1 MTQKKSSFRGKVSQ
15 DIQKE
20 KNEYSSFGYL
30 KMPQGVK
37 MYNVEGK
44 IREIELDIIPYVVTD
59 PNHPNRNDAAGI
71 AAVGDLWYRRPFKIH
86 RNVGAEDEAVICP
99 KSVGKPCP
107 LCEYQRKR
115 YKEGADKDEL
125 SALRAKDRNLY
136 AVIPVNS
143 EKHEEV
149 VYIWEM
155 AKSLFQDTLS
165 DEIELH
171 PENEVFPDLEEG
183 KTLQIALKWKS
194 LGKNTYPEARAIT
207 FNKREPYDESIL
219 DEVPSLDDML
229 KILTYEQLEAKF
241 FNDTSEPD
249 GGELQDDEPAED
261 PKPAPKRKPKSLR
274 GSHSSTD
281 NPPEVK
287 EKEEEKDAPIV
298 RRRRKVVKTEDA
310 EKCPHAHKFGADYDL
325 FSECET
331 CEIWQ
336 SCMEENEKGN
346 A

>member
-1 MTQKKSSFRGKVSQ
+1 MTQKKSNFRGKVCQ

-20 KNEYSSFGYL
+20 KSEYASFGYL

-44 IREIELDIIPYVVTD
+44 IREIKMDIIPYEVTD
-59 PNHPNRNDAAGI
+59 PNHPNRNDAVGI
-71 AAVGDLWYRRPFKIH
+71 ATVGDLWYRRPFKIH
-86 RNVGAEDEAVICP
+86 RNIGAEDEAVICP
-99 KSVGKPCP
+99 KSIGKACP
-107 LCEYQRKR
+107 ICEYQRKR
-115 YKEGADKDEL
+115 FKEGADKDEL

-136 AVIPVNS
+136 AIIPIDS

-165 DEIELH
+165 DEIELD

-183 KTLQIALKWKS
+183 KTLQIALKWKT
-194 LGKNTYPEARAIT
+194 LGKNTYPEARSIK

-219 DEVPSLDDML
+219 DEVPNLDDML
-229 KILTYEQLEAKF
+229 KILSYEQLEAKF
-241 FNDTSEPD
+241 FNDEVEPD
-249 GGELQDDEPAED
+249 GGKLHDEEPAEES
-261 PKPAPKRKPKSLR
+261 KPAPERKRKAKPLR

-281 NPPEVK
+281 NPPEK
-287 EKEEEKDAPIV
+287 EKEKEAPVV
-298 RRRRKVVKTEDA
+298 RRRRKVEKTEDA
-310 EKCPHAHKFGADYDL
+310 EKCPHAHKFGTDYDL

-331 CEIWQ
+331 CEVWQ
-336 SCMEENEKGN
+336 SCMEENEKGE